1 MDCFFNGEKFLNIN
15 DTIISFILDIA
26 KNDARIRAVL
36 LNGSR
41 ANPNAVADEFQ
52 DYDLMFIVKEM
63 ETFLSNHNWVDVFGD
78 RVIMQ
83 LPDTMNDGK
92 NSISFAYLM
101 QLKSG
106 DRIDLTLFPIE
117 KISNELKP
125 ESLTK
130 VLLDKDNL
138 FINLPESNDSDFI
151 IQKPNQKEFSD
162 CCNEFWWVSTYV
174 AKGLVRGEITYAME
188 HLNKPVRDMF
198 MKMIEWY
205 IGVKNNSNVSFGKS
219 GRNIKK
225 YVDENLWKRIMLTY
239 PDSNPENIRQAL
251 LNMIEIFR
259 ELAINVSKNSD
270 FEYNYTEDKNVTK
283 YLSKLLTK
291 L

>member
-1 MDCFFNGEKFLNIN
+1 MNIN
-15 DTIISFILDIA
+15 DSVISFILEIA
-26 KNDARIRAVL
+26 NNDERIRAVL

-41 ANPNAVADEFQ
+41 ANPNSIADEFQ
-52 DYDLMFIVKEM
+52 DYDVMFIVKNM
-63 ETFLSNHNWVDVFGD
+63 ETFLSNHNWVDVFGE

-83 LPDTMNDGK
+83 MPDTMNDGK
-92 NSISFAYLM
+92 ELISFAYLI
-101 QLKSG
+101 QLKAG
-106 DRIDLTLFPIE
+106 YRIDLTIFPVE
-117 KISNELKP
+117 KITKEFKP

-130 VLLDKDNL
+130 VVLDKDNL
-138 FINLPESNDSDFI
+138 FSNLPESNDSDFI
-151 IQKPNQKEFSD
+151 IRKPNQKEFSD

-174 AKGLVRGEITYAME
+174 AKGLLRGEITYAME

-198 MKMIEWY
+198 MKMVEWY
-205 IGVKNNSNVSFGKS
+205 IGVENDFNVSFGKS

-225 YVDENLWKRIMLTY
+225 YVDENLWKRIMSTY

-251 LNMIEIFR
+251 FNLIEIFR
-259 ELAINVSKNSD
+259 ELAIIISKNLDLEYNHTEEKNVS
-270 FEYNYTEDKNVTK
+270 E